1 MSKVLII
8 EDEPKIQQ
16 IVKAYLEKEDF
27 EVFLAGDGVKGL
39 EMAREI
45 RPDLVILDLM
55 LPKLPGEELLSRL
68 RQISDVPVLIL
79 SAKSSEEERI
89 FGLQIGADDYLV
101 KPFSP
106 RELVARVQARL
117 RRSGGMT
124 APTAQTASFNNGQ
137 FVMDTG
143 KHEVRVRE
151 HSVTLTPTEF
161 KLLALLIQTPGQVLS
176 RAQLVEQVQGYSF
189 DGYDRTIDS
198 HVKNLRQK
206 IEANPAKPVFI
217 LTVFGVG
224 YRFGGERD

>member
-1 MSKVLII
+1 MSKILII

-27 EVFLAGDGVKGL
+27 EVFVAGDGVKGL

-117 RRSGGMT
+117 RRNCAMT
-124 APTAQTASFNNGQ
+124 APASQTASFNKRRLVVDN
-137 FVMDTG
+137 G
-143 KHEVRVRE
+143 KHEVRVGE
-151 HSVTLTPTEF
+151 KPVTLTPTEF
-161 KLLALLIQTPGQVLS
+161 KLLTLLVQTPGQVLN

-198 HVKNLRQK
+198 HIKNLRQK
-206 IEANPAKPVFI
+206 IEADPANPVFV

-224 YRFGGERD
+224 YKFGGERD